1 MNSIAQS
8 VIEKNIDL
16 IDADLGQFIYT
27 ISLDLM
33 QSDFEDILTI
43 FEDAGLDVLNGRKD
57 ALHLHI
63 SHAAYWFKNNKL
75 PKMTVHSWIADS
87 FYHFVGFTI
96 DEIEDYIIDQRN
108 AFKEYILITP
118 ATSDKRATVEV
129 VK

>member
-43 FEDAGLDVLNGRKD
+43 FG
-57 ALHLHI
+57 
-63 SHAAYWFKNNKL
+63 
-75 PKMTVHSWIADS
+75 
-87 FYHFVGFTI
+87 
-96 DEIEDYIIDQRN
+96 
-108 AFKEYILITP
+108 
-118 ATSDKRATVEV
+118 
-129 VK
+129 